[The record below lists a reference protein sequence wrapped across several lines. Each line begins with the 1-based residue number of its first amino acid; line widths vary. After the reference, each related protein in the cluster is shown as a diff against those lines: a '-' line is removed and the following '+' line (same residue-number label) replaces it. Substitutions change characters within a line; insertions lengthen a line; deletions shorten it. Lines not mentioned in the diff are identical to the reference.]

1 MNIRPA
7 TAADLDVILE
17 LERSTPT
24 AAHWSQ
30 AQYDAILNAPH
41 ATERLVL
48 IADDES
54 GPSGFLV
61 ARSATDEWE
70 IENVVVAESARRRGL
85 GRKLVETLLDAARRR
100 GARALFL
107 EVRESNFAACALY
120 GSCGFKQSGRRI
132 GYYSCPTEDAILY
145 ALAFSSTCVPPPR

>member
-7 TAADLDVILE
+7 TSADLAAILE
-17 LERSTPT
+17 LERSTPS

-48 IADDES
+48 IAEVEA

-61 ARSATDEWE
+61 ARSASDEWE
-70 IENVVVAESARRRGL
+70 IENVVVAEFARRRGL
-85 GRKLVETLLDAARRR
+85 GRKLVESLRDAARPR

-107 EVRESNFAACALY
+107 EVRESNLAALALY
-120 GSCGFKQSGRRI
+120 ESCGFKKTGRRI

-145 ALAFSSTCVPPPR
+145 SFAFS